1 MNASINFQCQAWNP
15 YGLII
20 CETIKISILKH
31 KLSEHSSFQLQC
43 YVNLAHFSNFHT

>member
-20 CETIKISILKH
+20 FGTISILKH
-31 KLSEHSSFQLQC
+31 MFSEHSSFQLHF
-43 YVNLAHFSNFHT
+43 YVNSAWFSDFHT